1 MCRSVDV
8 VQCTPRRCAR
18 QLHRNNV
25 PADDPRTYYRR
36 CTSVQLVD
44 HLLVELETIFS
55 PHHRAALLG
64 LCLVP
69 SALVTLPGP
78 DVKSHVAKL
87 VYLYEEDLAYP
98 ESVSHQMVSWKIKWQ
113 QHIWQSLPPYFTIA
127 SSTRQV
133 CTQTYGYCCWCSVHC
148 WGGIHEWGHNL

>member
-1 MCRSVDV
+1 MPLCR
-8 VQCTPRRCAR
+8 CCAVHSTKVCETASQR
-18 QLHRNNV
+18 HRNNV

-44 HLLVELETIFS
+44 HLLVELDTIFS
-55 PHHRAALLG
+55 LHHRAALLG

-87 VYLYEEDLAYP
+87 VDLYEEDLASSQ
-98 ESVSHQMVSWKIKWQ
+98 SVSHQMVSWKIKWQ

-127 SSTRQV
+127 STTARD
-133 CTQTYGYCCWCSVHC
+133 TSVPRHT
-148 WGGIHEWGHNL
+148 GIVAGALYIAGHKLFE